1 MDAGDVLEIE
11 NITGDIRIVHTGGSS
26 AEVIAEK
33 RGRESDFDRVQIRV
47 EQNRDGFTLCAVYD
61 GRDREGCGSR
71 GDRDD
76 DRDDDRNVRV
86 SVHFEVRLPAG
97 VEVVGSTVTGDV
109 VVEGVESAVTART
122 VTGDVEVSTT
132 GLAWASTVTGSIDV
146 EMGSAQWEDLSFKT
160 VTGDITLRLPSGIDA
175 DVEFESLTG
184 DIDSDFDMRVDRERR
199 RFLGAHVRGTI
210 GSGGRSLSL
219 KTVSGDV
226 RLLRARS

>member
-1 MDAGDVLEIE
+1 
-11 NITGDIRIVHTGGSS
+11 
-26 AEVIAEK
+26 
-33 RGRESDFDRVQIRV
+33 
-47 EQNRDGFTLCAVYD
+47 
-61 GRDREGCGSR
+61 
-71 GDRDD
+71 
-76 DRDDDRNVRV
+76 
-86 SVHFEVRLPAG
+86 
-97 VEVVGSTVTGDV
+97 
-109 VVEGVESAVTART
+109 
-122 VTGDVEVSTT
+122 
-132 GLAWASTVTGSIDV
+132 
-146 EMGSAQWEDLSFKT
+146 MGSAQWEELSFKT